1 MAREDWTFSTYMNE
15 VIYLSEITEV
25 PGATGLL
32 TELLK
37 EMKEKF
43 PEDAKELGLE

>member
-25 PGATGLL
+25 PGATKLL
-32 TELLK
+32 TVLLK
-37 EMKEKF
+37 EMKERF
-43 PEDAKELGLE
+43 PADSKELGIE